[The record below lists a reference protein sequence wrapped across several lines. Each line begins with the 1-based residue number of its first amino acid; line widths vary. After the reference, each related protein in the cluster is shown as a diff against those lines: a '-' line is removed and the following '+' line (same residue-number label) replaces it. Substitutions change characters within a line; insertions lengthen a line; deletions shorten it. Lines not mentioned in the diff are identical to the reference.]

1 MRNQDVEN
9 EPQTRERH
17 MKSLSR
23 LFKTSLAAGVA
34 LLAAGAAEAGTMK
47 LGMTTWVGYG
57 PLFLARDL
65 GYFKDK
71 GLDVDLQIVEDHA
84 LAMAAEASGE
94 LDGDAGTIDE
104 TLQYRTKD
112 FCFKTVYALDDSHG
126 GDGMLTPANVNS
138 IKDLKGMEVGLNEG
152 SVSQFWFNILLK
164 REGMTEADVKVT
176 NMTADDAAA
185 AFMADRIPVAVTWEP
200 HLTLAKK
207 ANKGKVL
214 IDSSKTPG
222 VIVDVLSL
230 RCDYI
235 EKHPED
241 VKALV
246 EGLYKANEYIKT
258 NKEEAYAIMAKGV
271 GGWLSDPKDF
281 ADSAAGVNFY
291 GKEEN
296 ARFFKGGAD
305 SEAGTLIKLGN
316 EIWGGFGKVKMDAKF
331 EDVVDAQFL
340 EIK

>member
-1 MRNQDVEN
+1 
-9 EPQTRERH
+9 
-17 MKSLSR
+17 
-23 LFKTSLAAGVA
+23 
-34 LLAAGAAEAGTMK
+34 
-47 LGMTTWVGYG
+47 
-57 PLFLARDL
+57 
-65 GYFKDK
+65 
-71 GLDVDLQIVEDHA
+71 
-84 LAMAAEASGE
+84 MAATACSRRQRQFDQGSEG
-94 LDGDAGTIDE
+94 L
-104 TLQYRTKD
+104 
-112 FCFKTVYALDDSHG
+112 
-126 GDGMLTPANVNS
+126 
-138 IKDLKGMEVGLNEG
+138 EVGLNEG

-164 REGMTEADVKVT
+164 REGMSEADVKVT

-258 NKEEAYAIMAKGV
+258 NKEDAYAIMAKGV

-291 GKEEN
+291 GKDEN

-305 SEAGTLIKLGN
+305 GEAGTLIKLATKSGAASARSR
-316 EIWGGFGKVKMDAKF
+316 WTPSSKTSSTPK
-331 EDVVDAQFL
+331 FL